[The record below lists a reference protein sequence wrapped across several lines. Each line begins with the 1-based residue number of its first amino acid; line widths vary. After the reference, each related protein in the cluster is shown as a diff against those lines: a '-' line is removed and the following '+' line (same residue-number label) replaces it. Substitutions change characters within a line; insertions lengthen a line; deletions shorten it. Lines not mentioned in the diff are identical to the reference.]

1 MFQPK
6 KIVLALRSKFC
17 KTIYVNRFSEVVRRE
32 WAGNM
37 VVTIKDVA
45 KLAGVSPGTV
55 SNVFSSNRAV
65 KAELVER
72 VRKAAAELGYEP
84 DRAASQL
91 RAGKA
96 RVVAV
101 LLPDLDNPFFT
112 SLVASIEANV
122 RDEGFD
128 IIVASS
134 HGDAVEEARRLSAL
148 LAWRPAGLVIVPCS
162 DAFVSRKLVSGG
174 GVPFVVADRV
184 PSHFDGEAVT
194 VDNVGAG
201 TQAAEHL
208 VRLGHRRFVVAA
220 STLRLQNIRDR
231 CEGIEAVLAR
241 EGLASPTLIEVG
253 LDFDTASE
261 RLGVFMEGEQQATA
275 FIALTN
281 FATLGILASANR
293 SGLSVP
299 RDLSV
304 VGFDDYS
311 WMHAVSPPLTAIR
324 QPVDMMGR
332 VIWSRLRRHIVGR
345 SEPVADER
353 LSCDLVVR
361 ASTASPPSVGD
372 ALRIA

>member
-1 MFQPK
+1 
-6 KIVLALRSKFC
+6 
-17 KTIYVNRFSEVVRRE
+17 
-32 WAGNM
+32 M

-372 ALRIA
+372 TLRIA